1 MYKSDLEAVLVP
13 YGTIE
18 KEGVV
23 LQHHCH
29 ENADSYASL
38 TAHQK
43 IALNLSSS
51 FSPRQI
57 ISSSPVTA

>member
-38 TAHQK
+38 AAHQK
-43 IALNLSSS
+43 IVSIPSSS
-51 FSPRQI
+51 FSPQQV
-57 ISSSPVTA
+57 ISSHVTA